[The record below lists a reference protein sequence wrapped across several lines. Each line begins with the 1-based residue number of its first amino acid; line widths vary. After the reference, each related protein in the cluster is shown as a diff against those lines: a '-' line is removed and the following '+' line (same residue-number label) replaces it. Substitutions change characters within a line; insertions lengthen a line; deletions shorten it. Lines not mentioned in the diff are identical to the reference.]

1 MIPSRRQWNTINKII
16 KEKIVK
22 YSSKVKVKIAFFR
35 LIPREFASSRPSPKN
50 YFRKFY
56 RQKANGPTEM
66 QDAKR
71 TSKNKHRLLFSNNN
85 AVQIYRTPASN
96 ILTHI
101 FPTKLSNHVLYYC
114 SFSILYWK
122 F

>member
-35 LIPREFASSRPSPKN
+35 LIPREFPSSRPSPKN

-71 TSKNKHRLLFSNNN
+71 TSKNKHRLLFSNNKCIIN
-85 AVQIYRTPASN
+85 N
-96 ILTHI
+96 L
-101 FPTKLSNHVLYYC
+101 
-114 SFSILYWK
+114 
-122 F
+122 